1 MKMINRLYKKLLSI
15 PKTVRWVSISI
26 IFIVMLGLIGYMF
39 ILFGGRLVVDEQ
51 ALILDATTTVETVDG
66 DVIYELYN
74 ENRIPIDANRIPQHV
89 KDAFVSIED
98 RRFYKHAGVDFRSVV
113 RAVYRDIIALDKVE
127 GASTITQQLAKN
139 LFLSNDKTW
148 MRKTKEAMAAIYL
161 EREFSKDK
169 ILELYLNAIY
179 FGHGVYGIEA
189 ASQKFFSKSIE
200 DVTIAEGALLAGIV
214 NAPNSFSPINHPEQA
229 MNRRNLVLQAM
240 EDIGVLSTKKRL
252 QEQGQT
258 LGLNVDDQH
267 VYPWVDSYIDLVIKE
282 AQETYNISL
291 NELHRGGYRLVVNID
306 NIIQEIA
313 FEQFKHDTYFPGST
327 EGTEGAFIMI
337 EQATGKIKAVI
348 GGRDYQLGD
357 MNRVTVPR
365 QPGSTLKPLAV
376 YGPAMMQDYHPYSLI
391 RDEKI
396 DYDGYVAS
404 NYDGLYDGEVTIYE
418 AIVTSKN
425 APAVW
430 LLNEIGI
437 LYAKEYL
444 EAMNLYIDDVGLA
457 IALGGLET
465 GLSPLE
471 MAAGYQAFAHDGRAI
486 QPYTIERIYNQDEEL
501 IAKRSDKH
509 YEVFSSQVAWNM
521 TEILQAT
528 VQTGTAQPGEYAK
541 SLAGKTG
548 STQHPHVPGEYK
560 DAWFVGYTPEYVS
573 ALWMGYD
580 RSDQHHY
587 LTGGSEYPTKLTKAI
602 LTEMDKRLSLV
613 ADFRQPDHV
622 ESVPRPIRLP
632 EITDVQASYTFGGWS
647 LIKGELKWSGSS
659 DTRVVYHIYRQ
670 QRDRDE
676 KIGEVVG
683 ETTYTIEDVSI
694 FKTSYFYI
702 VPYDPL
708 TGREGKPSEV
718 IELSL

>member
-1 MKMINRLYKKLLSI
+1 
-15 PKTVRWVSISI
+15 
-26 IFIVMLGLIGYMF
+26 
-39 ILFGGRLVVDEQ
+39 
-51 ALILDATTTVETVDG
+51 
-66 DVIYELYN
+66 
-74 ENRIPIDANRIPQHV
+74 
-89 KDAFVSIED
+89 
-98 RRFYKHAGVDFRSVV
+98 
-113 RAVYRDIIALDKVE
+113 
-127 GASTITQQLAKN
+127 
-139 LFLSNDKTW
+139 
-148 MRKTKEAMAAIYL
+148 
-161 EREFSKDK
+161 
-169 ILELYLNAIY
+169 
-179 FGHGVYGIEA
+179 
-189 ASQKFFSKSIE
+189 
-200 DVTIAEGALLAGIV
+200 
-214 NAPNSFSPINHPEQA
+214 
-229 MNRRNLVLQAM
+229 
-240 EDIGVLSTKKRL
+240 
-252 QEQGQT
+252 
-258 LGLNVDDQH
+258 
-267 VYPWVDSYIDLVIKE
+267 
-282 AQETYNISL
+282 
-291 NELHRGGYRLVVNID
+291 
-306 NIIQEIA
+306 
-313 FEQFKHDTYFPGST
+313 
-327 EGTEGAFIMI
+327 
-337 EQATGKIKAVI
+337 
-348 GGRDYQLGD
+348 
-357 MNRVTVPR
+357 
-365 QPGSTLKPLAV
+365 
-376 YGPAMMQDYHPYSLI
+376 
-391 RDEKI
+391 
-396 DYDGYVAS
+396 
-404 NYDGLYDGEVTIYE
+404 EVTIYE

-501 IAKRSDKH
+501 IAKRSDKK
-509 YEVFSSQVAWNM
+509 YEVFSSQVDWNM

-528 VQTGTAQPGEYAK
+528 VQTGTAQTGEYAK

-613 ADFRQPDHV
+613 ADFSQPDHV

-647 LIKGELKWSGSS
+647 IIKGELKWTGSS

-702 VPYDPL
+702 FPYDPL
-708 TGREGKPSEV
+708 TRREGKASEV